1 MNIEE
6 YYLFLEWLST
16 QKIKIGESLFHNFE
30 NLLQEGNATAIESI
44 NFRAQFI
51 GEHEV
56 NIALAYFPVGH
67 FTKYCKLKRMACFCV
82 GLEAEYIKGILN
94 LQRRCELYSED
105 QPLFKAN
112 PSLFQHVRDREL
124 VDYSVFQRIND
135 SEIIH
140 FNNQYGYIDGYVP
153 LTVLGGVSYNR
164 PQSPIYIRVNP
175 HLVYST
181 QPPQKIFESQLIPP
195 NPKWWHELSIYN
207 RSHEG
212 CSFFLDESVNP
223 KDNYDEYWEYHC
235 QNIRRLDVIAK
246 RDGNGN
252 LSMMMEELIVQKNIV
267 SPSERY
273 IVSRMI
279 HLDTDAA
286 IGNSFHDSTLNHL
299 DLAMNVYTEN
309 NAKNRLLEN
318 LANGEMITDASFRTH
333 LLRVENINFSD
344 LFVFAYSFFKSKT
357 LVDEWKETQFR

>member
-30 NLLQEGNATAIESI
+30 NLLHEGNATAIESI

-51 GEHEV
+51 GEHEE
-56 NIALAYFPVGH
+56 NIALAYFPIGH
-67 FTKYCKLKRMACFCV
+67 FTNYCKLERMACFCV
-82 GLEAEYIKGILN
+82 GLEAEYIKGIIN
-94 LQRRCELYSED
+94 LQRKCELYSED

-112 PSLFQHVRDREL
+112 PSLFQHVRGREL

-153 LTVLGGVSYNR
+153 LTVLGWMSNNR

-175 HLVYST
+175 HVVYST
-181 QPPQKIFESQLIPP
+181 QPPQKLFESQLIPP

-212 CSFFLDESVNP
+212 CSFFLDKSVNP
-223 KDNYDEYWEYHC
+223 KDSYDEDWEYHC

-246 RDGNGN
+246 RDGDGN
-252 LSMMMEELIVQKNIV
+252 LSMMIEELVEHKNIV
-267 SPSERY
+267 SPTERY
-273 IVSRMI
+273 IVGHMI
-279 HLDTDAA
+279 HLDTDAI
-286 IGNSFHDSTLNHL
+286 IGTSFHESKLNHL
-299 DLAMNVYTEN
+299 DLAINIYTGS
-309 NAKNRLLEN
+309 NAESRLLTN
-318 LANGEMITDASFRTH
+318 LANGEKVTDASFRTH

-344 LFVFAYSFFKSKT
+344 IFAFAYSFFKSKT
-357 LVDEWKETQFR
+357 LVDEWKEAQFI

>member
-112 PSLFQHVRDREL
+112 PSLFQHVRDREF

-153 LTVLGGVSYNR
+153 LTVLGWVSYNR

-299 DLAMNVYTEN
+299 DLAINVYTEN